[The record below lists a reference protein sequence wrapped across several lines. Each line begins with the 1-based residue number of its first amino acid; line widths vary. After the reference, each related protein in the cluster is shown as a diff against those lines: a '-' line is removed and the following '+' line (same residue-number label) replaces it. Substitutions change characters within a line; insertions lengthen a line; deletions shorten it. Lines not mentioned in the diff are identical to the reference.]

1 MILATGAT
9 GNIGRVV
16 TAALT
21 AHHEDVRVLKP
32 VDLGRSPSGR
42 SRQRLAAPG
51 ILAVKQPGQRFLGH
65 LAAEP
70 QAGDALAGPL
80 AHRLGHDDQTRF
92 RSPPDASATPKGVK
106 FQPTEG
112 GQLQPASTAAMG
124 GIDLAACSAS

>member
-9 GNIGRVV
+9 GNIGREV

-70 QAGDALAGPL
+70 QAGDALARPL
-80 AHRLGHDDQTRF
+80 AHRLGTSQVVVL
-92 RSPPDASATPKGVK
+92 DAAADALAVRHSALG
-106 FQPTEG
+106 
-112 GQLQPASTAAMG
+112 LR
-124 GIDLAACSAS
+124 